1 MDDLVAS
8 DISNWAPRFT
18 INGVAV
24 SDFERI
30 TRGLDSWSDWCEAWS
45 AVAAEHRFLGEE
57 AEAEGRLR
65 SAGQHF
71 AQAAVYYH
79 FAKFLFVQY
88 PSQMRAAH
96 AESVRCLD
104 GALPYLDPPGR
115 RVEIPYDGAKL
126 VGILRLP
133 NQRGPH
139 PVIVMIPGL
148 DSTKEEFRTTEA
160 LFLERGVG
168 TFSVD
173 GPGQGEAEYD
183 LPIRADW
190 EKPGAAIIDAV
201 TRLDGVNPDRIAV
214 WGISLGGYYAPRVA
228 AGDERVKACVALA
241 GPYNLGACWDDLPA
255 LTREAFR
262 VRSHLPNAEQARAY
276 ARSLGLEGHASSIRC
291 PLLVVA
297 GKRDRLFPWQDA
309 TRLASEADGDGQ
321 ATLLLLENGNHGCMN
336 VAALHRYKTAD
347 WVAQQLGVPWD

>member
-1 MDDLVAS
+1 MDELVAS
-8 DISNWAPRFT
+8 AISNWAPRFT
-18 INGVAV
+18 ANGVAV

-30 TRGLDSWSDWCEAWS
+30 THGLERWDDWCAAWS
-45 AVAAEHRFLGEE
+45 TVAAEHKGLAEE

-65 SAGQHF
+65 SAGQHY

-79 FAKFLFVQY
+79 FAKFLFVRHRN
-88 PSQMRAAH
+88 QMRAAH
-96 AESVRCLD
+96 VEAVHCLD
-104 GALPYLDPPGR
+104 AALPYLDPPGS
-115 RVEIPYDGAKL
+115 RVEIPFDGGKL
-126 VGILRLP
+126 VGVLRLP
-133 NQRGPH
+133 SSGRGPH
-139 PVIVMIPGL
+139 PLVVMIPGL

-183 LPIRADW
+183 LPVRADW
-190 EKPGAAIIDAV
+190 EKPGVAI
-201 TRLDGVNPDRIAV
+201 LDTVSALDRVDPERIAV

-228 AGDERVKACVALA
+228 AGDRRVRACVALA
-241 GPYNLGACWDDLPA
+241 GPYDFGACWDALPA

-262 VRSHLPNAEQARAY
+262 VRSHLTTADQAKAH
-276 ARSLGLEGHASSIRC
+276 SVTFTLEGNAPSIRC

-309 TRLASEADGDGQ
+309 ERLVAEASAGP
-321 ATLLLLENGNHGCMN
+321 AALLLLEEGNHGCMN
-336 VAALHRYKTAD
+336 VAAQHRYKTAD
-347 WVAQQLGVPWD
+347 WLAARLAEV

>member
-8 DISNWAPRFT
+8 AISNWGPRFT
-18 INGVAV
+18 TNGVAV

-30 TRGLDSWSDWCEAWS
+30 TRGLDSWSDWCDAWS
-45 AVAAEHRFLGEE
+45 AVAAEHRFLAEE

-88 PSQMRAAH
+88 PSRMRAAH
-96 AESVRCLD
+96 AEAVRCLD
-104 GALPYLDPPGR
+104 GALPYLDPPGT

-126 VGILRLP
+126 VGVLRLP
-133 NQRGPH
+133 RRPGPH
-139 PVIVMIPGL
+139 PVVVMIPGL

-201 TRLDGVNPDRIAV
+201 TRLDGVDPERVAV

-241 GPYNLGACWDDLPA
+241 GPYNLGACWDNLPA

-262 VRSHLPNAEQARAY
+262 VRSHLANDEQARAF
-276 ARSLGLEGHASSIRC
+276 ALTLGLEGHAASIRC

-309 TRLASEADGDGQ
+309 ERLTTEADEAGGQ
-321 ATLLLLENGNHGCMN
+321 ATLLLLEQGNHGCMN
-336 VAALHRYKTAD
+336 VAALHRFKTAD
-347 WVAQQLGVPWD
+347 WVAARLGVLP

>member
-1 MDDLVAS
+1 MDELVAS
-8 DISNWAPRFT
+8 AISNWAPRFT
-18 INGVAV
+18 TNGVAV

-30 TRGLDSWSDWCEAWS
+30 TRGLEHWADWCAAWS
-45 AVAAEHRFLGEE
+45 TVAAEHKALAVE

-65 SAGQHF
+65 SAGQHY

-79 FAKFLFVQY
+79 FAKFLFVQHRI
-88 PSQMRAAH
+88 QMRAAH
-96 AESVRCLD
+96 TEAVHCLD
-104 GALPYLDPPGR
+104 AALPYLDPPGR
-115 RVEIPYDGAKL
+115 RVEIPFDGGKL
-126 VGILRLP
+126 VGVLRLP
-133 NQRGPH
+133 SSGRGPH
-139 PVIVMIPGL
+139 PLVVMIPGL

-183 LPIRADW
+183 LPVRADW
-190 EKPGAAIIDAV
+190 EKPGSAILDTA
-201 TRLDGVNPDRIAV
+201 TGLDGVDPERIAV

-228 AGDERVKACVALA
+228 AGDRRVRACVALA
-241 GPYNLGACWDDLPA
+241 GPYDFGACWDGLPA

-262 VRSHLPNAEQARAY
+262 VRSHLTTDDQAKAH
-276 ARSLGLEGHASSIRC
+276 ALTLSLEGRAASIRC

-309 TRLASEADGDGQ
+309 ERLAAEAAAGP

-336 VAALHRYKTAD
+336 VAAQHRHKTAD
-347 WVAQQLGVPWD
+347 WVAARLSEV